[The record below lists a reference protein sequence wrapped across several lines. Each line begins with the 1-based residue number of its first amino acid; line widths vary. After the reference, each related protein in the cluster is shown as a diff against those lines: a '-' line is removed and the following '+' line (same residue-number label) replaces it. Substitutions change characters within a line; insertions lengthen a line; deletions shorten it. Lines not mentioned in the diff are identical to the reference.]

1 MRWSPVQQA
10 ISSAQPNE
18 VTVKIALV
26 YNGITRDMLLQGP
39 LDRTAECDGP
49 STVAALCEA
58 LAVHEH
64 AVTLI
69 EANAAAYE
77 RLRTSGVE
85 LVFNV
90 AEGIHGADRE
100 AQIPA
105 MLEMLGIPY
114 TGSGP
119 LSLALCLHKGKAK
132 EILAYHGIP
141 TPAFQ
146 VLQHP
151 HEPLSETL
159 AFPLIL
165 KLLHEGSSMG
175 LSYDSIV
182 ETPQALVARARY
194 LMQTY
199 GQPVLVE
206 QFIDGREFT
215 VSILGNTPARTLPVI
230 EVLFQGPRPIT
241 LFQPDDD
248 VIRLLAQVHHQR
260 LACPLAFQLSANHER
275 ALVQTEDGAVLE
287 IPVALTR
294 SVCPADIPATLA
306 TVLQET
312 ALRAFHALE
321 CRDWCR
327 VDLRVG
333 VDGIP
338 QVLELNPIAGLDP
351 ACWFPRSARAAGMDY
366 PTLMQT
372 ILEIA
377 CQRYGLQGRPRCLGH
392 STVKTEGAS
401 RVWR

>member
-1 MRWSPVQQA
+1 
-10 ISSAQPNE
+10 
-18 VTVKIALV
+18 VKIALV

-39 LDRTAECDGP
+39 LDRTAEFDGP

-58 LAVHEH
+58 LAVLAHT
-64 AVTLI
+64 VTLI
-69 EANAAAYE
+69 EANAEAYE
-77 RLRTSGVE
+77 RLRTSGVD

-90 AEGIHGADRE
+90 AEGTRGADRE

-132 EILAYHGIP
+132 EILAFHGIP

-146 VLQHP
+146 VLQDP

-182 ETPQALVARARY
+182 DTPQALVARAMY

-206 QFIDGREFT
+206 QFVDGREFT
-215 VSILGNTPARTLPVI
+215 VPILGNIPARTLPVI
-230 EVLFQGPRPIT
+230 EVLFQGPRRIT

-248 VIRLLAQVHHQR
+248 VIHMLAQLHHQR
-260 LACPLAFQLSANHER
+260 LASPLAFRLSANQER
-275 ALVQTEDGAVLE
+275 ALVQTEDGGVLE

-294 SVCPADIPATLA
+294 SVCPADIPVTLA

-327 VDLRVG
+327 VDMRVG
-333 VDGIP
+333 IDGIP

-372 ILEIA
+372 ILDIA
-377 CQRYGLQGRPRCLGH
+377 CQRYGLQGQPQCLGH
-392 STVKTEGAS
+392 THS
-401 RVWR
+401 

>member
-1 MRWSPVQQA
+1 
-10 ISSAQPNE
+10 
-18 VTVKIALV
+18 VKIALV
-26 YNGITRDMLLQGP
+26 YNGVTRDMLLQGP
-39 LDRTAECDGP
+39 LDRTAEFDGP
-49 STVAALCEA
+49 HTVAALREA
-58 LAVHEH
+58 LAVHGH

-69 EANAAAYE
+69 EGNEDAYE
-77 RLRTSGVE
+77 RLRTIGVD

-90 AEGIHGADRE
+90 AEGTRGADRE

-105 MLEMLGIPY
+105 MLEMLGMPY

-132 EILAYHGIP
+132 EVLSYHGIP
-141 TPAFQ
+141 TPTFQ

-151 HEPLSETL
+151 YEPLSEAL
-159 AFPLIL
+159 AFPLIV

-199 GQPVLVE
+199 GQAVLVE

-215 VSILGNTPARTLPVI
+215 VPILGNIPARALPII
-230 EVLFQGPRPIT
+230 EVLFQGPRNIT

-248 VIRLLAQVHHQR
+248 VIRMLAQVHQQR
-260 LACPLAFQLSANHER
+260 LASPLAFRLSTNQER
-275 ALVQTEDGAVLE
+275 ALVQTENGGFLE
-287 IPVALTR
+287 IPVALTK
-294 SVCPADIPATLA
+294 SVCPADIPVTLA
-306 TVLQET
+306 TLLQDT
-312 ALRAFHALE
+312 ALRAFYALE

-333 VDGIP
+333 ADGIP

-351 ACWFPRSARAAGMDY
+351 ACWFPRSARAAGIDY

-372 ILEIA
+372 ILDLA
-377 CQRYGLQGRPRCLGH
+377 CQRYGLSRRARCIGRMH
-392 STVKTEGAS
+392 S
-401 RVWR
+401 

>member
-1 MRWSPVQQA
+1 M
-10 ISSAQPNE
+10 
-18 VTVKIALV
+18 KIALV
-26 YNGITRDMLLQGP
+26 YNGVTRDMLLPGP
-39 LDRTAECDGP
+39 LDRTAEFDGP
-49 STVAALCEA
+49 HTVVALCEA
-58 LAVHEH
+58 LAVHGH

-69 EANAAAYE
+69 EANKDAYE
-77 RLRTSGVE
+77 RLRTSGID

-90 AEGIHGADRE
+90 AEGTRGADRE

-105 MLEMLGIPY
+105 MLEMLGVPY

-132 EILAYHGIP
+132 EILSYHRIP

-151 HEPLSETL
+151 HEPLSEAL
-159 AFPLIL
+159 AFPLIV

-182 ETPQALVARARY
+182 ETPQAVVARAMY

-215 VSILGNTPARTLPVI
+215 VPILGNTPARTLPVI
-230 EVLFQGPRPIT
+230 EVLFQGPRNIT

-248 VIRLLAQVHHQR
+248 VIHMLAQARQQR
-260 LACPLAFQLSANHER
+260 LASPLAFRLSANQER
-275 ALVQTEDGAVLE
+275 ALVQTENGGVLE
-287 IPVALTR
+287 IPVALTK

-306 TVLQET
+306 TLLQDT
-312 ALRAFHALE
+312 ALGAFHALE

-327 VDLRVG
+327 VDMRVG
-333 VDGIP
+333 ADGIP

-372 ILEIA
+372 ILDLA
-377 CQRYGLQGRPRCLGH
+377 CQRYGL
-392 STVKTEGAS
+392 
-401 RVWR
+401 

>member
-1 MRWSPVQQA
+1 VH
-10 ISSAQPNE
+10 
-18 VTVKIALV
+18 IALV
-26 YNGITRDMLLQGP
+26 YNGVTRDMLLQGP
-39 LDRTAECDGP
+39 LDRTAEFDGP
-49 STVAALCEA
+49 QTIATLREA
-58 LAVHEH
+58 LAVHGH

-69 EANAAAYE
+69 EANADAYE

-90 AEGIHGADRE
+90 AEGTHGADRE

-105 MLEMLGIPY
+105 MLEMLGVPY

-119 LSLALCLHKGKAK
+119 LALALCLHKGKTK
-132 EILAYHGIP
+132 EILSYHGIP
-141 TPAFQ
+141 TPTFQ

-151 HEPLSETL
+151 HEPLSKAL
-159 AFPLIL
+159 ACPLIV

-182 ETPQALVARARY
+182 DTSQALVARAMY

-215 VSILGNTPARTLPVI
+215 VPILGNTPARALPII
-230 EVLFQGPRPIT
+230 EVLFRGPRNIT

-248 VIRLLAQVHHQR
+248 VIHMLARVYGQR
-260 LACPLAFQLSANHER
+260 LASPLAFRLSANQER
-275 ALVQTEDGAVLE
+275 ALVQTENDGVLE
-287 IPVALTR
+287 IPVALTQ
-294 SVCPADIPATLA
+294 SVCPADIPTTLA
-306 TVLQET
+306 TLLQDT
-312 ALRAFHALE
+312 AIRAFHALE

-333 VDGIP
+333 ADGIP

-372 ILEIA
+372 ILDLA
-377 CQRYGLQGRPRCLGH
+377 CQRYGL
-392 STVKTEGAS
+392 
-401 RVWR
+401 

>member
-1 MRWSPVQQA
+1 
-10 ISSAQPNE
+10 
-18 VTVKIALV
+18 
-26 YNGITRDMLLQGP
+26 MLLLGP
-39 LDRTAECDGP
+39 LDRTAEFDGP
-49 STVAALCEA
+49 HTVATLQQA
-58 LAVHEH
+58 LAVHGH

-69 EANAAAYE
+69 EANEDAYE
-77 RLRTSGVE
+77 RLRTSGVD

-90 AEGIHGADRE
+90 AEGTRGADRE

-105 MLEMLGIPY
+105 MLEMLGLPY

-132 EILAYHGIP
+132 EILSYYGISTP
-141 TPAFQ
+141 TFQ

-151 HEPLSETL
+151 HEPLSEAL
-159 AFPLIL
+159 AFPLII

-182 ETPQALVARARY
+182 ETPQALVARAMY

-215 VSILGNTPARTLPVI
+215 VSMLGNTPVRALPII
-230 EVLFQGPRPIT
+230 EVLFQGSRNIT

-248 VIRLLAQVHHQR
+248 VIHMLAQLRHQR
-260 LACPLAFQLSANHER
+260 LASPLTFRLSADQER
-275 ALVQTEDGAVLE
+275 ALVQTEDGGVLE
-287 IPVALTR
+287 IPVALTK
-294 SVCPADIPATLA
+294 SVCPAAIPATLA
-306 TVLQET
+306 TLLQDT
-312 ALRAFHALE
+312 AIRAFHALE

-327 VDLRVG
+327 VDMRVG
-333 VDGIP
+333 ADGIP

-372 ILEIA
+372 ILDLA
-377 CQRYGLQGRPRCLGH
+377 SQRYGL
-392 STVKTEGAS
+392 
-401 RVWR
+401 

>member
-1 MRWSPVQQA
+1 V
-10 ISSAQPNE
+10 N
-18 VTVKIALV
+18 IALV
-26 YNGITRDMLLQGP
+26 YNGITRDMLLHGP
-39 LDRTAECDGP
+39 LDRTAEFDGP
-49 STVAALCEA
+49 STVAALHEA
-58 LAVHEH
+58 LAVHGH
-64 AVTLI
+64 TVTLI
-69 EANAAAYE
+69 EANAEAYE

-85 LVFNV
+85 CVFNV
-90 AEGIHGADRE
+90 AEGTHGADRE

-146 VLQHP
+146 VFHHP
-151 HEPLSETL
+151 HEPLSEAL

-182 ETPQALVARARY
+182 DTPQALASRVRY
-194 LMQTY
+194 LLQTY

-215 VSILGNTPARTLPVI
+215 VPILGNTPARTLPVI
-230 EVLFQGPRPIT
+230 EVLFQGPRNIT

-248 VIRLLAQVHHQR
+248 VMHMLAHMHRQR
-260 LACPLAFQLSANHER
+260 LASPLTFRLSANQER
-275 ALVQTEDGAVLE
+275 ALVQTDDGGVLE

-294 SVCPADIPATLA
+294 SVCPAEIPATLA

-327 VDLRVG
+327 VDMRVG
-333 VDGIP
+333 ADGIP

-351 ACWFPRSARAAGMDY
+351 ACWFPRSARAAGLDY

-372 ILEIA
+372 ILDIA
-377 CQRYGLQGRPRCLGH
+377 CQRYGLPGQPTCLGH
-392 STVKTEGAS
+392 THS
-401 RVWR
+401 

>member
-1 MRWSPVQQA
+1 M
-10 ISSAQPNE
+10 
-18 VTVKIALV
+18 KLALV
-26 YNGITRDMLLQGP
+26 YNGITHDMLRQGP
-39 LDRTAECDGP
+39 LDRAAEYDGP

-58 LAVHEH
+58 LAVHAH
-64 AVTLI
+64 TVTLI
-69 EANAAAYE
+69 EANTEAYE

-90 AEGIHGADRE
+90 AEGTHGADRE

-146 VLQHP
+146 VLQYP
-151 HEPLSETL
+151 HEPLSEAL

-175 LSYDSIV
+175 LSYASIV
-182 ETPQALVARARY
+182 DTPQALVTRARY
-194 LMQTY
+194 LLQTY

-206 QFIDGREFT
+206 QFVDGREFT
-215 VSILGNTPARTLPVI
+215 VPILGNTPAWTLPVI
-230 EVLFQGPRPIT
+230 EVLFQGPRNIT

-248 VIRLLAQVHHQR
+248 IIRMLAQVHHRR
-260 LACPLAFQLSANHER
+260 LASPLAFRLSTNHER
-275 ALVQTEDGAVLE
+275 ALVQTEDGGVLE

-327 VDLRVG
+327 VDMRVG
-333 VDGIP
+333 ADGIP

-372 ILEIA
+372 ILDIA

-392 STVKTEGAS
+392 MHS
-401 RVWR
+401 

>member
-1 MRWSPVQQA
+1 
-10 ISSAQPNE
+10 
-18 VTVKIALV
+18 
-26 YNGITRDMLLQGP
+26 MLLQGP
-39 LDRTAECDGP
+39 LDRTAEFDGP
-49 STVAALCEA
+49 QTTAALREA
-58 LAVHEH
+58 LAVHGH
-64 AVTLI
+64 TVTLI
-69 EANAAAYE
+69 EADADAYE

-90 AEGIHGADRE
+90 AEGTHGADRE

-105 MLEMLGIPY
+105 MLEMLGVPY

-119 LSLALCLHKGKAK
+119 LALGLCLHKGKTK
-132 EILAYHGIP
+132 EILSYHGIP
-141 TPAFQ
+141 TPTFQ

-151 HEPLSETL
+151 HEPLSKAL
-159 AFPLIL
+159 AFPLIV

-182 ETPQALVARARY
+182 DTSQALVARAMY

-215 VSILGNTPARTLPVI
+215 VPILGNTPARALPII
-230 EVLFQGPRPIT
+230 EVLFQGPRNIT

-248 VIRLLAQVHHQR
+248 VIHMLAQVHGQR
-260 LACPLAFQLSANHER
+260 LTSPLAFRLSANQER
-275 ALVQTEDGAVLE
+275 ALVQTENDGVLE
-287 IPVALTR
+287 IPVALTQ
-294 SVCPADIPATLA
+294 SVCPADIPTTLA
-306 TVLQET
+306 ALLQDT
-312 ALRAFHALE
+312 AIRAFHALE

-333 VDGIP
+333 ADGIP

-351 ACWFPRSARAAGMDY
+351 ACWFPRSARAAEMDY

-372 ILEIA
+372 ILDLA
-377 CQRYGLQGRPRCLGH
+377 CQRYGL
-392 STVKTEGAS
+392 
-401 RVWR
+401 

>member
-1 MRWSPVQQA
+1 M
-10 ISSAQPNE
+10 
-18 VTVKIALV
+18 KIALV

-39 LDRTAECDGP
+39 LDRTAEFDGP
-49 STVAALCEA
+49 STVAALYEA
-58 LAVHEH
+58 LAVHGH
-64 AVTLI
+64 TVTLL
-69 EANAAAYE
+69 EANAEAYE
-77 RLRTSGVE
+77 RLRTSDVE
-85 LVFNV
+85 FVFNV
-90 AEGIHGADRE
+90 AEGTRGADRE

-151 HEPLSETL
+151 HEPLSEAL

-182 ETPQALVARARY
+182 DTPRALVARARY
-194 LMQTY
+194 LLQTY

-215 VSILGNTPARTLPVI
+215 VPILGNAAARTLPVI
-230 EVLFQGPRPIT
+230 EVLFQGPRHIT

-248 VIRLLAQVHHQR
+248 VIRMLAHMHRQR
-260 LACPLAFQLSANHER
+260 LASPLTFRLSANQER
-275 ALVQTEDGAVLE
+275 ALVQTEDGGVLE

-294 SVCPADIPATLA
+294 SVCPADIPAPLA
-306 TVLQET
+306 TILQET

-327 VDLRVG
+327 VDMRVG

-372 ILEIA
+372 ILDIA
-377 CQRYGLQGRPRCLGH
+377 CQRYGLPGQPKCLGH
-392 STVKTEGAS
+392 THS
-401 RVWR
+401 